1 VDDARQLGRSSG
13 SVGANYIE
21 ANEGLTAKERKHRM
35 RVARKEAKESRWW
48 LRLLDAGAE
57 PSVEDERRALEQE
70 ATELLKI
77 LSSIILKLEDG
88 GR

>member
-1 VDDARQLGRSSG
+1 
-13 SVGANYIE
+13 
-21 ANEGLTAKERKHRM
+21 M

-57 PSVEDERRALEQE
+57 PSVENERRVLEQE

-77 LSSIILKLEDG
+77 LSAIILKLDDG
-88 GR
+88 NR